1 MKKEV
6 DIEIRKAQNK
16 ENKENKI
23 QISSNKD
30 IVENTPRSKN
40 KSSKQKWDASKT
52 NNKVRSITQIKLEY

>member
-1 MKKEV
+1 M
-6 DIEIRKAQNK
+6 
-16 ENKENKI
+16 EN
-23 QISSNKD
+23 SSKKD